1 MPKKENLRPP
11 WQKGQTGNPN
21 GRPKDE
27 LREIKTVIAD
37 LLKQQKNNQ
46 QLVDGFM
53 TVVVNKALKGDLT
66 AVDMLLSYCYGKP
79 TQRTEIVGEIETT
92 VKDINLKK
100 LSIEELRELERIADK
115 LENYK
120 SGDSI

>member
-1 MPKKENLRPP
+1 MPNPENLKPSK
-11 WQKGQTGNPN
+11 KGKDERRNPN

-46 QLVDGFM
+46 QLVDGLM
-53 TVVVNKALKGDLT
+53 TVVVNKALKGDLK

-79 TQRTEIVGEIETT
+79 TQRTEITGADGEKIDFKVEVLQGEKT
-92 VKDINLKK
+92 LP
-100 LSIEELRELERIADK
+100 
-115 LENYK
+115 YK
-120 SGDSI
+120 PE

>member
-1 MPKKENLRPP
+1 MPNPENLKPFK
-11 WQKGQTGNPN
+11 KGKDERRNEN

-46 QLVDGFM
+46 QLVDGLM
-53 TVVVNKALKGDLT
+53 TVVVNKALKGDLK

-79 TQRTEIVGEIETT
+79 TQRTEITGADGEKIDFKVEVLQGEKT
-92 VKDINLKK
+92 LP
-100 LSIEELRELERIADK
+100 
-115 LENYK
+115 YK
-120 SGDSI
+120 PE

>member
-1 MPKKENLRPP
+1 MKGVPP
-11 WQKGQTGNPN
+11 EHSKFKKGQSGNPN

-46 QLVDGFM
+46 QLVDGLM
-53 TVVVNKALKGDLT
+53 TVVVNKALKGDLK

-79 TQRTEIVGEIETT
+79 TQRTEITGADGEKIDFKVEVLQGEKT
-92 VKDINLKK
+92 LP
-100 LSIEELRELERIADK
+100 
-115 LENYK
+115 YK
-120 SGDSI
+120 PE

>member
-37 LLKQQKNNQ
+37 LLKQQNNQ
-46 QLVDGFM
+46 QLVDGLM
-53 TVVVNKALKGDLT
+53 TVVVNKALKGDLK

-79 TQRTEIVGEIETT
+79 TQRTEITGADGEKIDFKVEVLQGEKT
-92 VKDINLKK
+92 LP
-100 LSIEELRELERIADK
+100 
-115 LENYK
+115 YK
-120 SGDSI
+120 PE